1 MSTPTPAVTP
11 TLSIATD
18 KQTYNVGD
26 VLQLTAHYSDSSVNP
41 MSLTITA
48 SATDPQGNT
57 VTATTTATVN
67 TSTQQPMTI
76 GVSDTANDSYVLV
89 SNEAGVA
96 VLTTTVQAPPAPPA
110 A

>member
-1 MSTPTPAVTP
+1 MTTPVAVTP
-11 TLSIATD
+11 TLDISTD
-18 KQTYNVGD
+18 KPVYNVGD
-26 VLQLTAHYSDSSVNP
+26 LLTLTARYSDSSVAP
-41 MSLTITA
+41 MTLTITA

-76 GVSDTANDSYVLV
+76 GASDTANDQYVIV

-96 VLTTTVQAPPAPPA
+96 VLTTTVQAPPAA
-110 A
+110 